1 MSDYEKLKQEL
12 EALRNKCKELE
23 DKIELAEQDDEPK
36 FERVPDGKP
45 YYTLKTINGAF
56 AINPNHTA
64 ESHRIID
71 KDRFDNNNYFK
82 IRERAQEV
90 ADKINFLLKLERFR
104 DMFCPN
110 YKPNFDDF
118 STFKHMI
125 IYDHDIQMYR
135 TMYCN
140 SSEYGTQVYFPS
152 EGIAQKVC
160 DILNKE
166 KNKQSTCDD

>member
-23 DKIELAEQDDEPK
+23 DKIEQAEQDDEPK

-45 YYTLKTINGAF
+45 YYTLTTINGAF

-64 ESHRIID
+64 ESHWIID

-90 ADKINFLLKLERFR
+90 ADKINFLLKLERLH
-104 DMFCPN
+104 DTFCPD
-110 YKPNFDDF
+110 YVPNFDDF
-118 STFKHMI
+118 SNYKGTI
-125 IYDHDIQMYR
+125 YYDHDEKIYR
-135 TMYCN
+135 TISCYLT
-140 SSEYGTQVYFPS
+140 EHRTLVYFPT
-152 EGIAQKVC
+152 EEIAQKVC
-160 DILNKE
+160 DILNNE
-166 KNKQSTCDD
+166 NKQSACDD